1 MRFSIDVGS
10 ELELKLYQ
18 AVLLY
23 RNDHGNRV
31 MATVHGVVQKEADG
45 APLLGAGQLLST
57 AALRELAEQL
67 ATSCPA
73 EFLPENIV
81 ARTPELIAWWT
92 PVAIRH
98 MFFRDGSELAGVSGK
113 LFPHPA
119 LLFVVRNGTL
129 CVRALPTS
137 ERPQASTNLATAPY
151 WNIDGNGAVC
161 AGTMRRPKSLTV
173 GSVTAW
179 QQAFFQSEFT
189 HPGGAGRLTRH
200 KGGTAALWKSLAGKK
215 IFPRSTLIETERLD
229 EYLRKLEA
237 RDGNA
242 HP

>member
-45 APLLGAGQLLST
+45 TPLLGAGQLLST
-57 AALRELAEQL
+57 AALRELTRQL
-67 ATSCPA
+67 GTSCPA
-73 EFLPENIV
+73 EYLPDHVV

-92 PVAIRH
+92 QPAMRP
-98 MFFRDGSELAGVSGK
+98 MFFREGSELASVSGK

-119 LLFVVRNGTL
+119 LLFVVRNGAL
-129 CVRALPTS
+129 FVRALPN
-137 ERPQASTNLATAPY
+137 ERRPQAGDKTVSSTLLEHRR
-151 WNIDGNGAVC
+151 NGAVC
-161 AGTMRRPKSLTV
+161 AGTMRTPKSLTV
-173 GSVTAW
+173 GSIAAW

-189 HPGGAGRLTRH
+189 HPGGAGRLTRR

-215 IFPRSTLIETERLD
+215 TFPRSTLIETEPLH
-229 EYLRKLEA
+229 EYLRKLEGA
-237 RDGNA
+237 QR
-242 HP
+242 